1 MTCASCGHVNAEG
14 QKFCGEC
21 GSALQTVCGS
31 CATSNP
37 PGQRFCGECG
47 AALAPQA
54 QPRGAE
60 ATPAPPAAE
69 RRLVSILFLDL
80 VGFTTASEDRD
91 AEDTRE
97 LLSQYFET
105 ARAVIERYGGTVEK
119 FIGDAVM
126 AVWGTPTA
134 TEDDAERAVRAALDL
149 VAGVPELHPDL
160 KARAGVLTGE
170 AAVTLGAQSQ
180 GMVAGDLVNT
190 ASRVQSA
197 AEPGTVLVGE
207 TTRGASEAAIAY
219 EDTGEY
225 ELKGKTEPMRLF
237 RALRVVANRGGEGRS
252 AGLEAPFVG
261 RERELR
267 VVKDL
272 FQASA
277 EENRAHL
284 VLVTGIG
291 GIGKS
296 RLSWEFEKY
305 VDGLTLNVLWHKG
318 RCPSYGEG
326 VAYWAL
332 AEMVRGRAGI
342 LESEDADS
350 AADKLSTTIADHVL
364 DQGDRDWIEPR
375 LAHLLGL
382 ADATFEREDLFAAWR
397 LFFELLADEA
407 PTVLVFEDLHWADAG
422 LLDFV
427 EYLVEWARSK
437 PIFVVGLARPELGE
451 RRPGFGS
458 ATRGGFTGLP
468 LEPLSREAMDTLLE
482 GLVPGLPDE
491 LRASI
496 RTRAEGI
503 PLYAVETVRMLL
515 NRGQLER
522 SNGNYKLVGDIHS
535 LAVPETLHA
544 LVAARLDAL
553 TPDERRIVQDAS
565 VLGKTFV
572 LEALASLS
580 STSESDLEPLLGSLV
595 RKEVLFL
602 ELDPR
607 SAERGQYGFLQ
618 DMVRRVA
625 YETLARRDRK
635 ARHLAAGEF
644 FETSWGGREQEVV
657 EVVASHYLTALE
669 LEPDAD
675 DAHELRATVRGTLAR
690 AGERAASLGA
700 NAEAAG
706 AFARAAELADKP
718 LEEARLLAEAG
729 KAAGAHADSERAA
742 AHVLRAIELFEQEG
756 DHHAAARASADL
768 SLREAL
774 GGRMSEAIERMERSY
789 AVLALDEPDED
800 LAYFLSQLARWLYF
814 VGRFE
819 LSEERNDQALEIAE
833 RLRLLEVLSHALNT
847 KGLLESRQGHWET
860 SRALAR
866 HALELALECDVP
878 GAMTRGYTNL
888 GEAEARLG
896 NFAEAE
902 ELRTRGLELS
912 RRIGDRGGEWWSLG
926 NLSETFIQTGKW
938 DEVIQFSDELPAGL
952 ETQALGLHV
961 STAEIARHRADIAT
975 AHEALARVSSF
986 ADSAA
991 FQNRAVYVATKYNVL
1006 LAEGKPDAALALV
1019 EDTRDALGLDATGE
1033 PGKTDLVIAEIA
1045 LASGRIDR
1053 AADAVTAV
1061 EALPAGDTSPL
1072 TRAGAARFRAGV
1084 AAAQGD
1090 AERAESNFKTAAAAF
1105 REYGTPFHLAC
1116 TQLEYAEW
1124 LASQGRAEEA
1134 ALLVAEA
1141 RDAFERLRATPWLG
1155 RADSLAEQLGLEEP
1169 SLEPVQ

>member
-14 QKFCGEC
+14 QKYCGEC
-21 GSALQTVCGS
+21 GSPLQAVCGS
-31 CATSNP
+31 CGTSNP

-47 AALAPQA
+47 ATLA
-54 QPRGAE
+54 
-60 ATPAPPAAE
+60 ATVSSTSPAPAQRTTHAAE
-69 RRLVSILFLDL
+69 RRLVSLLFLDL

-105 ARAVIERYGGTVEK
+105 ARGVIERYGGTVEK

-149 VAGVPELHPDL
+149 VASVPELHPAL

-170 AAVTLGAQSQ
+170 AAVTLGAEAQ

-207 TTRGASEAAIAY
+207 STRSAADAAIAF
-219 EDTGEY
+219 EDTGEH
-225 ELKGKTEPMRLF
+225 ELKGTAEPMRLF

-272 FQASA
+272 FHASA
-277 EENRAHL
+277 EESRTHL
-284 VLVTGIG
+284 ILVSGIG

-305 VDGLTLNVLWHKG
+305 VDGLTVNVLWHKG

-342 LESEDADS
+342 LESEYAEAAAEKLS
-350 AADKLSTTIADHVL
+350 AAVAAHVQ
-364 DQGDRDWIEPR
+364 DPGDRDWIEPR

-382 ADATFEREDLFAAWR
+382 ADATFEREDLFASWR

-437 PIFVVGLARPELGE
+437 PIFVIGLARPELGE

-458 ATRGGFTGLP
+458 GTRGGFTALP
-468 LEPLSREAMDTLLE
+468 LEPLPPEAIDTLLE

-491 LRASI
+491 LRDSI
-496 RTRAEGI
+496 RMRAEGI

-553 TPDERRIVQDAS
+553 TSDERRIVQDAS

-572 LEALASLS
+572 LEALTSLS
-580 STSESDLEPLLGSLV
+580 SQTQGDLEPVLTSLV
-595 RKEVLFL
+595 RKEVFVL

-618 DMVRRVA
+618 DLVRRVA

-669 LEPDAD
+669 LEPDAE
-675 DAHELRATVRGTLAR
+675 DAQELRTKVRETLSR

-700 NAEAAG
+700 RAEAATS
-706 AFARAAELADKP
+706 FARAAELADEP
-718 LEEARLLAEAG
+718 HEEARLRADAG
-729 KAAGAHADSERAA
+729 RAARAHGDTERATDQL
-742 AHVLRAIELFEQEG
+742 LRAIELFQGAG
-756 DHHAAARASADL
+756 DPHAAARASADL
-768 SLREAL
+768 A
-774 GGRMSEAIERMERSY
+774 GGEFSAGKTGEAIERMERAY
-789 AVLALDEPDED
+789 ADLESDEPDED

-814 VGRFE
+814 AGRFE
-819 LSEERNDQALEIAE
+819 LCEERNERALAIAE
-833 RLRLLEVLSHALNT
+833 RLRLPEALSHALNT
-847 KGLLESRQGHWET
+847 KGLLAMQQGRWET
-860 SRALAR
+860 SRALIR
-866 HALELALECDVP
+866 HALEIALESDIP
-878 GAMTRGYTNL
+878 GAVSRGYTNL
-888 GEAEARLG
+888 SVAEQRLG
-896 NFAEAE
+896 NLAATE
-902 ELRTRGLELS
+902 ELTLRSLELA
-912 RRIGDRGGEWWSLG
+912 RRVGDRQHEWFQLG
-926 NLSETFIQTGKW
+926 NLSESYFDAGRW
-938 DEVIQFSDELPAGL
+938 DEVVSMAEELPPGL
-952 ETQALGLHV
+952 EGTAIGLHV
-961 STAEIARHRADIAT
+961 NVAGVARHRGDVAT
-975 AHEALARVSSF
+975 TRETLEKITSYANSSSFQDRNAYAFVNYNVLMAEGRPAEALALIETAKLDLGTD
-986 ADSAA
+986 AD
-991 FQNRAVYVATKYNVL
+991 AVWV
-1006 LAEGKPDAALALV
+1006 
-1019 EDTRDALGLDATGE
+1019 
-1033 PGKTDLVIAEIA
+1033 DLVIIEAA

-1053 AADAVTAV
+1053 AAEAVAVV
-1061 EALPAGDTSPL
+1061 EALPPGDTGPL
-1072 TRAGAARFRAGV
+1072 ILAQTARFRALV
-1084 AAAQGD
+1084 AAAEGD
-1090 AERAESNFKTAAAAF
+1090 AQRAEASFKTAAAAF
-1105 REYGTPFHLAC
+1105 REYETPFWLAC
-1116 TQLEYAEW
+1116 TQLEQGEW
-1124 LASQGRAEEA
+1124 LVTQGRAEEA
-1134 ALLVAEA
+1134 TSLVEEA
-1141 RDAFERLRATPWLG
+1141 RETFERLRVTPWLE
-1155 RADSLAEQLGLEEP
+1155 RADALTAQLP
-1169 SLEPVQ
+1169 ASMRVPA

>member
-21 GSALQTVCGS
+21 GSPLQAVCGS
-31 CATSNP
+31 CGTSNP

-47 AALAPQA
+47 AALAST
-54 QPRGAE
+54 
-60 ATPAPPAAE
+60 ATSTSPAAAPTATTHGAE
-69 RRLVSILFLDL
+69 RRLVSLLFLDL

-105 ARAVIERYGGTVEK
+105 ARGVIERYGGTVEK

-149 VAGVPELHPDL
+149 VASVPDLHPDL

-170 AAVTLGAQSQ
+170 AAVTIGAEAQ

-219 EDTGEY
+219 EDTGEH

-267 VVKDL
+267 LVKDL

-277 EENRAHL
+277 EESRAHL

-305 VDGLTLNVLWHKG
+305 VDGLTLTVLWHKG
-318 RCPSYGEG
+318 RCPAYGEG

-342 LESEDADS
+342 LENEDAETATEKLS
-350 AADKLSTTIADHVL
+350 AAVAAHVP
-364 DQGDRDWIEPR
+364 DQGDREWVEPR

-382 ADATFEREDLFAAWR
+382 ADATFKREDLFAAWR

-451 RRPGFGS
+451 RRSGFGS

-468 LEPLSREAMDTLLE
+468 LEPLSDDAMDTLLE
-482 GLVPGLPDE
+482 GLVPGLPGE

-522 SNGNYKLVGDIHS
+522 SNGNYKLVGDLQS

-553 TPDERRIVQDAS
+553 TRDERKIVQDAS

-572 LEALASLS
+572 LEALAALAGMPQA
-580 STSESDLEPLLGSLV
+580 DLEPILTSLV
-595 RKEVLFL
+595 RKEVFFL

-618 DMVRRVA
+618 DLVRRVA

-644 FETSWGGREQEVV
+644 FETSWSGREQEVV
-657 EVVASHYLTALE
+657 EVVASHYLTALD
-669 LEPDAD
+669 LEPDAK
-675 DAHELRATVRGTLAR
+675 DAQVLRAKVRETLSR

-700 NAEAAG
+700 SAEAATS
-706 AFARAAELADKP
+706 FARAAELAVGSLDEAGLLTRAGNAHRASGNIAVATEQLLKAIA
-718 LEEARLLAEAG
+718 LFEEAG
-729 KAAGAHADSERAA
+729 DS
-742 AHVLRAIELFEQEG
+742 
-756 DHHAAARASADL
+756 HAAARVSADL
-768 SLREAL
+768 AL
-774 GGRMSEAIERMERSY
+774 GEFSSGKLADAIERMELAYS
-789 AVLALDEPDED
+789 VLETDNPDED
-800 LAYFLSQLARWLYF
+800 FAYFLSQLARYHYF
-814 VGRFE
+814 AGNFD
-819 LSEERNDQALEIAE
+819 LCEERNERALALAE
-833 RLRLLEVLSHALNT
+833 RLRLPEVLSHALNT
-847 KGLLESRQGHWET
+847 KGLLATQHGRWET
-860 SRALAR
+860 GRALIR
-866 HALELALECDVP
+866 HALEIALESDIP
-878 GAMTRGYTNL
+878 GAMARGYTNL
-888 GEAEARLG
+888 SVAEQRLG
-896 NFAEAE
+896 NLAATE
-902 ELRTRGLELS
+902 ELTLRSLELA
-912 RRIGDRGGEWWSLG
+912 RRVGDRQGEWFTLG
-926 NLSETFIQTGKW
+926 NLSESYFDTGKW
-938 DEVIQFSDELPAGL
+938 DEVVSMAEELPPELEASALALHANMAG
-952 ETQALGLHV
+952 
-961 STAEIARHRADIAT
+961 IARHRGDVTTTRRTLDKISSY
-975 AHEALARVSSF
+975 AHSASF
-986 ADSAA
+986 QDR
-991 FQNRAVYVATKYNVL
+991 NTYGVVNYNVL
-1006 LAEGKPDAALALV
+1006 MVEGRPEEALALV
-1019 EDTRDALGLDATGE
+1019 ESVK
-1033 PGKTDLVIAEIA
+1033 PDLEADIERIWVDLLIAEAA

-1053 AADAVTAV
+1053 AAEAVAV
-1061 EALPAGDTSPL
+1061 VDALPPGDAGPL
-1072 TRAGAARFRAGV
+1072 IRAQAARFRALV
-1084 AAAQGD
+1084 AAAEGD
-1090 AERAESNFKTAAAAF
+1090 AQRAESSFKTAAAAF
-1105 REYGTPFHLAC
+1105 REYGTPFLLAC
-1116 TQLEYAEW
+1116 TQLEQAEW
-1124 LASQGRAEEA
+1124 LDTQNRAEETA
-1134 ALLVAEA
+1134 PLVTEA
-1141 RDAFERLRATPWLG
+1141 REIFERLRATPWLE
-1155 RADSLAEQLGLEEP
+1155 RADALATRLAETA
-1169 SLEPVQ
+1169 PVTVS

>member
-1 MTCASCGHVNAEG
+1 MTCASCGHVNVEG

-21 GSALQTVCGS
+21 GTPLQAVCGS
-31 CATSNP
+31 CGNSNP

-47 AALAPQA
+47 GPLA
-54 QPRGAE
+54 
-60 ATPAPPAAE
+60 ATPTSTSPPPTQPATHAAE
-69 RRLVSILFLDL
+69 RRLVSLLFLDL

-105 ARAVIERYGGTVEK
+105 ARGVIEGYGGMVEK

-126 AVWGTPTA
+126 AVWGAPTA

-149 VAGVPELHPDL
+149 VASVPELHPDL

-170 AAVTLGAQSQ
+170 AAVTIGAQAQ

-219 EDTGEY
+219 EDTGEH

-237 RALRVVANRGGEGRS
+237 RALRVVANIGGEGRS

-277 EENRAHL
+277 EESRAHL

-305 VDGLTLNVLWHKG
+305 VDGLTLDVWWHKG

-326 VAYWAL
+326 IAYWAL

-342 LESEDADS
+342 VENEDAE
-350 AADKLSTTIADHVL
+350 AAAEKLSASVAAHVP
-364 DQGDRDWIEPR
+364 DSGDREWIAPR

-468 LEPLSREAMDTLLE
+468 LEPLSDEAMDTLLE

-491 LRASI
+491 LCVSI

-522 SNGNYKLVGDIHS
+522 SNGNYKLIGDIES

-544 LVAARLDAL
+544 LVAARLDSL
-553 TPDERRIVQDAS
+553 TADERKIVQDAS
-565 VLGKTFV
+565 ILGKTFV
-572 LEALASLS
+572 LEALAALAGLS
-580 STSESDLEPLLGSLV
+580 QADLEPVLISLV
-595 RKEVLFL
+595 RKEVFFL

-618 DMVRRVA
+618 DLVRRVA

-635 ARHLAAGEF
+635 TRHLAAGEF

-657 EVVASHYLTALE
+657 EVVAFHYLTALD
-669 LEPDAD
+669 LDPDAE
-675 DAHELRATVRGTLAR
+675 DAAALRTKVRETLTR

-700 NAEAAG
+700 SAEAATS
-706 AFARAAELADKP
+706 FARAAELAEEP
-718 LEEARLLAEAG
+718 LEEARLRANAG
-729 KAAGAHADSERAA
+729 RAARAYGDIERATDQL
-742 AHVLRAIELFEQEG
+742 LRAIELFQEAG
-756 DHHAAARASADL
+756 DPHAAARASADL
-768 SLREAL
+768 ASGEFSSGKTA
-774 GGRMSEAIERMERSY
+774 EAIERMERAY
-789 AVLALDEPDED
+789 ADLESDEPDED

-814 VGRFE
+814 TGRFE
-819 LSEERNDQALEIAE
+819 LCEERNERALAIAE
-833 RLRLLEVLSHALNT
+833 RLRLPEALSHALNT
-847 KGLLESRQGHWET
+847 KGLLAAHQGRWET
-860 SRALAR
+860 SRALIR
-866 HALELALECDVP
+866 HALEIALESDVP
-878 GAMTRGYTNL
+878 GAISRGYTNL
-888 GEAEARLG
+888 SVAEQRLG
-896 NFAEAE
+896 NLAATE
-902 ELRTRGLELS
+902 ELTLRSLELA
-912 RRIGDRGGEWWSLG
+912 RRVGDRQHEWFNLG
-926 NLSETFIQTGKW
+926 NLSDSYFDTGKW
-938 DEVIQFSDELPAGL
+938 DEVVSMAEELPPEL
-952 ETQALGLHV
+952 EGSALGLHV
-961 STAEIARHRADIAT
+961 NTAGIARHRGDVAT
-975 AHEALARVSSF
+975 ARETLDKTSSY
-986 ADSAA
+986 AHSAV
-991 FQNRAVYVATKYNVL
+991 FQERSTYVVVNYYVL
-1006 LAEGKPDAALALV
+1006 IAEGRPEDALALI
-1019 EDTRDALGLDATGE
+1019 ETAKIDLETDADAAWI
-1033 PGKTDLVIAEIA
+1033 DLLIAEAA

-1053 AADAVTAV
+1053 AAEAVAVV
-1061 EALPAGDTSPL
+1061 EALPPGDAGPL
-1072 TRAGAARFRAGV
+1072 IRAQAARFRACV
-1084 AAAQGD
+1084 AAAEGD
-1090 AERAESNFKTAAAAF
+1090 PERAESQFKTAAAAF
-1105 REYGTPFHLAC
+1105 REYGTPFLLAC
-1116 TQLEYAEW
+1116 TELEHAEW
-1124 LASQGRAEEA
+1124 LAAQGRNDEAEPLLTEA
-1134 ALLVAEA
+1134 HET
-1141 RDAFERLRATPWLG
+1141 FERLRATPWLE
-1155 RADSLAEQLGLEEP
+1155 RADALAASLPAVAV
-1169 SLEPVQ
+1169 S

>member
-1 MTCASCGHVNAEG
+1 M
-14 QKFCGEC
+14 
-21 GSALQTVCGS
+21 
-31 CATSNP
+31 
-37 PGQRFCGECG
+37 
-47 AALAPQA
+47 
-54 QPRGAE
+54 
-60 ATPAPPAAE
+60 PAAE
-69 RRLVSILFLDL
+69 RRLVSLLFLDL

-97 LLSQYFET
+97 LLYQYFET
-105 ARAVIERYGGTVEK
+105 ARGVIERYGGTVEK

-160 KARAGVLTGE
+160 DARAGVLTGE

-197 AEPGTVLVGE
+197 AQPGTVLVGE

-219 EDTGEY
+219 EDTGEH
-225 ELKGKTEPMRLF
+225 ELKGKAEPMRLF

-272 FQASA
+272 FHASA
-277 EENRAHL
+277 EEGRAHL
-284 VLVTGIG
+284 VLVSGIG

-305 VDGLTLNVLWHKG
+305 VDGLTLTVLWHKG
-318 RCPSYGEG
+318 RCPSYGDG

-342 LESEDADS
+342 LESEDAET
-350 AADKLSTTIADHVL
+350 AAEKLSTTVAANVRDP
-364 DQGDRDWIEPR
+364 GDREWIKPR
-375 LAHLLGL
+375 LGHLLGL

-397 LFFELLADEA
+397 LFFERLSDEA

-422 LLDFV
+422 LLDFI

-437 PIFVVGLARPELGE
+437 PIFVVGLARPELAE

-468 LEPLSREAMDTLLE
+468 LEPLSPVAMDSLLE

-491 LRASI
+491 LRAVI

-522 SNGNYKLVGDIHS
+522 SNGSYELVGDIEA

-553 TPDERRIVQDAS
+553 APDERRIVQDAA

-580 STSESDLEPLLGSLV
+580 SVSESDLEPVLTSLV

-618 DMVRRVA
+618 DLVRRVA
-625 YETLARRDRK
+625 YETLSRRDRK

-657 EVVASHYLTALE
+657 EVVASHYLTALD
-669 LEPDAD
+669 LEPDAE
-675 DAHELRATVRGTLAR
+675 DAADLRMKVRDTLAR

-706 AFARAAELADKP
+706 AFARAAELAEEP
-718 LEEARLLAEAG
+718 LEEARLHANAG
-729 KAAGAHADSERAA
+729 RAARRHGDSERAGE
-742 AHVLRAIELFEQEG
+742 HLLRAIELFEQAG
-756 DHHAAARASADL
+756 DGHAAARASADL
-768 SLREAL
+768 AI
-774 GGRMSEAIERMERSY
+774 GAFNTGRTGEAIERMEQAY
-789 AVLALDEPDED
+789 AALKDEEPDENV
-800 LAYFLSQLARWLYF
+800 AYILSQLARWLYF
-814 VGRFE
+814 AGRYE
-819 LSEERNDQALEIAE
+819 LSDERNEQGLAIGEH
-833 RLRLLEVLSHALNT
+833 LRLPEVLSHTLNT
-847 KGLLESRQGHWET
+847 KGLLAFQRGHLET
-860 SRALAR
+860 SRALNR
-866 HALELALECDVP
+866 HALEIALENDIP
-878 GAMTRGYTNL
+878 DATIRGYTNL
-888 GEAEARLG
+888 SVVEARLG
-896 NFAEAE
+896 NLEESE
-902 ELRTRGLELS
+902 ELTLRCLELA
-912 RRIGDRGGEWWSLG
+912 RKVGDREGEWFTIG
-926 NLSETFIQTGKW
+926 NLAESFLSSGKW
-938 DEVIQFSDELPAGL
+938 DEVSRMAEEVPPGL
-952 ETQALGLHV
+952 ETRAFGLHV
-961 STAEIARHRADIAT
+961 QAAEIARHRGDA
-975 AHEALARVSSF
+975 ESARRAFESVAAF
-986 ADSAA
+986 ADSASL
-991 FQNRAVYVATKYNVL
+991 QDRAVYVVTEIHAL
-1006 LAEGKPDAALALV
+1006 LAESEPQMALALL
-1019 EDTRDALGLDATGE
+1019 EDARA
-1033 PGKTDLVIAEIA
+1033 DLVDHADAIWIDLLLVETA
-1045 LASGRIDR
+1045 LAMGDITRASGVLVAVDAIPPGSAGPVIR
-1053 AADAVTAV
+1053 AQATRFRGQIAAV
-1061 EALPAGDTSPL
+1061 E
-1072 TRAGAARFRAGV
+1072 
-1084 AAAQGD
+1084 GD
-1090 AERAESNFKTAAAAF
+1090 AQRAEDSFKVSGAAF
-1105 REYGTPFHLAC
+1105 REYGMVFLLAC
-1116 TQLEYAEW
+1116 TQLEQAEW
-1124 LASQGRAEEA
+1124 LLTEGRAEEA
-1134 ALLVAEA
+1134 ATLVTEA
-1141 RDAFERLRATPWLG
+1141 REIFERLRATPWLE
-1155 RADSLAEQLGLEEP
+1155 RTAALASKLPEP
-1169 SLEPVQ
+1169 AVATA

>member
-21 GSALQTVCGS
+21 GSPLQLVCGS
-31 CATSNP
+31 CGTSNP

-47 AALAPQA
+47 AALAPQ
-54 QPRGAE
+54 PRPREAE
-60 ATPAPPAAE
+60 TRTTPPAAE
-69 RRLVSILFLDL
+69 RRLVSLLFLDL
-80 VGFTTASEDRD
+80 VGFTTASEERD

-105 ARAVIERYGGTVEK
+105 ARGVIERYGGTVEK

-149 VAGVPELHPDL
+149 VASVPELHPDL

-170 AAVTLGAQSQ
+170 AAVTIGAQAQ

-219 EDTGEY
+219 EDTGEH
-225 ELKGKTEPMRLF
+225 EMKGKSEPMRLF

-272 FQASA
+272 FRASA
-277 EENRAHL
+277 EESRAHL

-305 VDGLTLNVLWHKG
+305 VDGLTLTVLWHKG

-342 LESEDADS
+342 VENESSET
-350 AADKLSTTIADHVL
+350 AAEKLSSAVATHVP
-364 DQGDRDWIEPR
+364 DAGDRDWIEPR

-468 LEPLSREAMDTLLE
+468 LEPLSPEAMDTLLE

-491 LRASI
+491 LRDSI

-503 PLYAVETVRMLL
+503 PLYAIETVRMLL

-522 SNGNYKLVGDIHS
+522 SNGNYKLVGDLQS

-572 LEALASLS
+572 LEALGALS
-580 STSESDLEPLLGSLV
+580 NRSEGDLEPVLTSLV
-595 RKEVLFL
+595 RKEVFFL

-618 DMVRRVA
+618 DLVRRVA

-657 EVVASHYLTALE
+657 EVVASHYLTALD
-669 LEPDAD
+669 LEPDGEGAQ
-675 DAHELRATVRGTLAR
+675 ALRTKVRETLSR

-700 NAEAAG
+700 SAEAA
-706 AFARAAELADKP
+706 ASFARAAELADEP
-718 LEEARLLAEAG
+718 LEEARL
-729 KAAGAHADSERAA
+729 RAA
-742 AHVLRAIELFEQEG
+742 AGRAARAYGDAERASDQLLRAIELFQEAG
-756 DHHAAARASADL
+756 DPHAAARASADL
-768 SLREAL
+768 A
-774 GGRMSEAIERMERSY
+774 GGEFSSGKTAEAIERMERAY
-789 AVLALDEPDED
+789 ADLESDEPDED

-814 VGRFE
+814 AGRFE
-819 LSEERNDQALEIAE
+819 LCEERNERALAIAE
-833 RLRLLEVLSHALNT
+833 RLRLPEALSHALNT
-847 KGLLESRQGHWET
+847 KGLLAAHQGRWET
-860 SRALAR
+860 SRALIR
-866 HALELALECDVP
+866 HALEIAVESDIP
-878 GAMTRGYTNL
+878 GAMSRAYTNL
-888 GEAEARLG
+888 SVAEQRLG
-896 NFAEAE
+896 NLAATE
-902 ELRTRGLELS
+902 ELTLRSLELA
-912 RRIGDRGGEWWSLG
+912 RRVGDRQHEWFNLG
-926 NLSETFIQTGKW
+926 NLSDSYFDTGKW
-938 DEVIQFSDELPAGL
+938 DEVVSMAEELPPEL
-952 ETQALGLHV
+952 EGSALGLHV
-961 STAEIARHRADIAT
+961 NTAGIARHRGD
-975 AHEALARVSSF
+975 
-986 ADSAA
+986 
-991 FQNRAVYVATKYNVL
+991 VATTRETLDKISSYAHSAVFQERSTYVVVNYYVL
-1006 LAEGKPDAALALV
+1006 IAEGRPEDALALI
-1019 EDTRDALGLDATGE
+1019 ETAKIDLETDADAAWI
-1033 PGKTDLVIAEIA
+1033 DLLIAEAA
-1045 LASGRIDR
+1045 LASGRIAR
-1053 AADAVTAV
+1053 AADAIAVV
-1061 EALPAGDTSPL
+1061 EALPPGDAGPL
-1072 TRAGAARFRAGV
+1072 IRAQGARFRGCV
-1084 AAAQGD
+1084 AAAEGD
-1090 AERAESNFKTAAAAF
+1090 AERAESHFKTASAAF
-1105 REYGTPFHLAC
+1105 REYGMPFHLAC
-1116 TQLEYAEW
+1116 TRLEHGEW
-1124 LASQGRAEEA
+1124 LAAMGRAEEA
-1134 ALLVAEA
+1134 APLVAEA
-1141 RDAFERLRATPWLG
+1141 RETFERLRATPWLE
-1155 RADSLAEQLGLEEP
+1155 RADALRSAAA
-1169 SLEPVQ
+1169 VRA

>member
-21 GSALQTVCGS
+21 GAPLQAVCGS
-31 CATSNP
+31 CGASNL

-47 AALAPQA
+47 TALAPSTA
-54 QPRGAE
+54 
-60 ATPAPPAAE
+60 APVSAPPQTSTPAAE
-69 RRLVSILFLDL
+69 RRLVSLLFLDL
-80 VGFTTASEDRD
+80 VGFTTASEGRD
-91 AEDTRE
+91 SEDTRE

-105 ARAVIERYGGTVEK
+105 ARGVIERYGGVVEK

-149 VAGVPELHPDL
+149 VASVPELHPDL

-170 AAVTLGAQSQ
+170 AAVTIGAQAQ

-219 EDTGEY
+219 ENTGEH
-225 ELKGKTEPMRLF
+225 EMKGKAEPMRLF

-277 EENRAHL
+277 EESRAHL

-305 VDGLTLNVLWHKG
+305 VDGLSLTVLWHKG

-332 AEMVRGRAGI
+332 AEMVRGRAEI
-342 LESEDADS
+342 LENEDAET
-350 AADKLSTTIADHVL
+350 AAGKLSATVAAHVP
-364 DQGDRDWIEPR
+364 DPEDRSWIEPR

-468 LEPLSREAMDTLLE
+468 LEPLSDEAMDALLE
-482 GLVPGLPDE
+482 GLVPGLPQE
-491 LRASI
+491 LRDSI

-522 SNGNYKLVGDIHS
+522 SNGNYKLTGDIES

-553 TPDERRIVQDAS
+553 TSDERRVVQDAS

-572 LEALASLS
+572 LEALAAVSGQ
-580 STSESDLEPLLGSLV
+580 TAGEIEPTLEGLV
-595 RKEVLFL
+595 RKEILFL
-602 ELDPR
+602 ENDPR

-618 DMVRRVA
+618 DLVRRVA

-657 EVVASHYLTALE
+657 EVVASHYLTALD
-669 LEPDAD
+669 LEPDAEG
-675 DAHELRATVRGTLAR
+675 AQALRTKVRETLSR

-700 NAEAAG
+700 SAEAATS
-706 AFARAAELADKP
+706 FARAAELADGP
-718 LEEARLLAEAG
+718 LEEARLLAKAG
-729 KAAGAHADSERAA
+729 NARRASGESDAAKDQL
-742 AHVLRAIELFEQEG
+742 LRAIALFDEAG
-756 DHHAAARASADL
+756 DKHAAARASADL
-768 SLREAL
+768 AQEEFSTGKLA
-774 GGRMSEAIERMERSY
+774 EAIERMERAY
-789 AVLALDEPDED
+789 AILEDEEPDED
-800 LAYFLSQLARWLYF
+800 LAFFLSQLARAHYF
-814 VGRFE
+814 AGNNELAEQRNGR
-819 LSEERNDQALEIAE
+819 ALAVAE
-833 RLRLLEVLSHALNT
+833 RLSLLEVLSHALNNA
-847 KGLLESRQGHWET
+847 GLIAMRKGHWET
-860 SRALAR
+860 ARALIGR
-866 HALELALECDVP
+866 ALELALENDLP
-878 GAMTRGYTNL
+878 FASNRGYTNL
-888 GEAEARLG
+888 SVILSHTGSLVEAGELTLKAV
-896 NFAEAE
+896 
-902 ELRTRGLELS
+902 ELS
-912 RRIGDRGGEWWSLG
+912 RRIGDRGREWFSLG
-926 NLSETFIQTGKW
+926 NLVDTYDLTGRW
-938 DEVIQFSDELPAGL
+938 DEAVKIGDEIPPGMEAR
-952 ETQALGLHV
+952 ALGL
-961 STAEIARHRADIAT
+961 SATLAEIARHRGDPASASSALENSAALESSASIQDRAIYVSTRFSALM
-975 AHEALARVSSF
+975 AEGRNEEALALAARGEADFEGDPETAWVHF
-986 ADSAA
+986 AI
-991 FQNRAVYVATKYNVL
+991 
-1006 LAEGKPDAALALV
+1006 AEAALAI
-1019 EDTRDALGLDATGE
+1019 GQN
-1033 PGKTDLVIAEIA
+1033 
-1045 LASGRIDR
+1045 DR
-1053 AADAVTAV
+1053 AAEAVAKAEALSPGDSGPLVQAQTSRYRALVAASQGDISRV
-1061 EALPAGDTSPL
+1061 EASFKS
-1072 TRAGAARFRAGV
+1072 GAA
-1084 AAAQGD
+1084 
-1090 AERAESNFKTAAAAF
+1090 TF
-1105 REYGTPFHLAC
+1105 REYGIPFYAAC

-1124 LASQGRAEEA
+1124 LASQNRGEEA
-1134 ALLVAEA
+1134 EPLLTEA
-1141 RDAFERLRATPWLG
+1141 QETFERLRATPWLE
-1155 RADSLAEQLGLEEP
+1155 RADALAAGLP
-1169 SLEPVQ
+1169 AVAVS

>member
-21 GSALQTVCGS
+21 GTPLQAVCSS
-31 CATSNP
+31 CGNSNP

-47 AALAPQA
+47 AVLASTA
-54 QPRGAE
+54 SL
-60 ATPAPPAAE
+60 TSPAPAERATHAAE
-69 RRLVSILFLDL
+69 RRLVSLLFLDL

-105 ARAVIERYGGTVEK
+105 ARGVIERYGGTVEK

-149 VAGVPELHPDL
+149 VASVPELHPDL

-170 AAVTLGAQSQ
+170 AAVTIGAQAQ

-219 EDTGEY
+219 EDTGEH

-277 EENRAHL
+277 EESRAHL

-305 VDGLTLNVLWHKG
+305 VDGLTLDVWWHKG

-332 AEMVRGRAGI
+332 AEMVRGRAEI
-342 LESEDADS
+342 LENEDAETAAGKLS
-350 AADKLSTTIADHVL
+350 AAVSAHVP

-468 LEPLSREAMDTLLE
+468 LEPLSDEAMDTLLE

-491 LRASI
+491 LRGSI

-522 SNGNYKLVGDIHS
+522 SNGNYKLVGDIQA

-580 STSESDLEPLLGSLV
+580 SRSQGDLEPVLSSLV
-595 RKEVLFL
+595 RKEVFFL

-618 DMVRRVA
+618 DLVRRVA

-657 EVVASHYLTALE
+657 EVVASHYLTALD
-669 LEPDAD
+669 LEPDAE
-675 DAHELRATVRGTLAR
+675 DAAELRSKVRETLTR

-700 NAEAAG
+700 TAEAAVS
-706 AFARAAELADKP
+706 FARAAGLTDDPLA
-718 LEEARLLAEAG
+718 EARLLTKAGNATRAAG
-729 KAAGAHADSERAA
+729 KDEVARDQL
-742 AHVLRAIELFEQEG
+742 LRAIALFEDSG
-756 DHHAAARASADL
+756 DTHAAARASGDL
-768 SLREAL
+768 AHVEFST
-774 GGRMSEAIERMERSY
+774 GRLAEAIERMERAH
-789 AVLALDEPDED
+789 AVLEDEEPDED
-800 LAYFLSQLARWLYF
+800 FAYFLFQLARSLYF
-814 VGRFE
+814 AGRFE
-819 LSEERNDQALEIAE
+819 LSEERNERALAVAE
-833 RLRLLEVLSHALNT
+833 RLRLPEVLSHALNT
-847 KGLLESRQGHWET
+847 KGLLATQQGRWET
-860 SRALAR
+860 ARALIR
-866 HALELALECDVP
+866 HALEIALENDLP
-878 GAMTRGYTNL
+878 HATMRGYTNL
-888 GEAEARLG
+888 SSAETRLG
-896 NFAEAE
+896 NLAASE
-902 ELRTRGLELS
+902 ELTLRCVELA
-912 RRIGDRGGEWWSLG
+912 RRIGDRQGEWFSLG
-926 NLSETFIQTGKW
+926 NLSESYFQTGKW
-938 DEVIQFSDELPAGL
+938 DEVVRITEELPSGL
-952 ETQALGLHV
+952 EAPALALHV
-961 STAEIARHRADIAT
+961 NTAEIARHRGDVTTAREALDKVAPYAHSASFQDRALYVAT
-975 AHEALARVSSF
+975 NYNVLMAEERPEEALALIESMK
-986 ADSAA
+986 ADLETDA
-991 FQNRAVYVATKYNVL
+991 
-1006 LAEGKPDAALALV
+1006 DAAWV
-1019 EDTRDALGLDATGE
+1019 
-1033 PGKTDLVIAEIA
+1033 DLVIAEAA
-1045 LASGRIDR
+1045 LASGRADR
-1053 AADAVTAV
+1053 AAEAVAVV
-1061 EALPAGDTSPL
+1061 EALSAGDTGPL
-1072 TRAGAARFRAGV
+1072 IRAQAARFRAL
-1084 AAAQGD
+1084 AAAAEGD
-1090 AERAESNFKTAAAAF
+1090 AQRAEDSFKIAAAAF
-1105 REYGTPFHLAC
+1105 REYGTPFLLAC
-1116 TQLEYAEW
+1116 TQVEHAEW
-1124 LASQGRAEEA
+1124 LVTQGRAEEA
-1134 ALLVAEA
+1134 APLVAEA
-1141 RDAFERLRATPWLG
+1141 RETFERLRATPWLE
-1155 RADSLAEQLGLEEP
+1155 RADALAGRLPQPEQV
-1169 SLEPVQ
+1169 PV

>member
-21 GSALQTVCGS
+21 GTPLQAVCGS
-31 CATSNP
+31 CGASNL
-37 PGQRFCGECG
+37 PGQKFCGECG
-47 AALAPQA
+47 AVLASTASSTSSAAAP
-54 QPRGAE
+54 AE
-60 ATPAPPAAE
+60 RATHAAE
-69 RRLVSILFLDL
+69 RRLVSLLFLDL
-80 VGFTTASEDRD
+80 VGFTTASEERD
-91 AEDTRE
+91 AEETRE

-105 ARAVIERYGGTVEK
+105 ARGVIERYGGTVEK

-149 VAGVPELHPDL
+149 VASVPELHPNL

-207 TTRGASEAAIAY
+207 STRGASEAAIAY
-219 EDTGEY
+219 EDTGEH

-277 EENRAHL
+277 EESRAHL
-284 VLVTGIG
+284 VLVAGIG

-305 VDGLTLNVLWHKG
+305 VDGLTLTVLWHKG

-342 LESEDADS
+342 VENEHAETAAEKLS
-350 AADKLSTTIADHVL
+350 AAVAAHVP
-364 DQGDRDWIEPR
+364 DAGDREWIEPR

-468 LEPLSREAMDTLLE
+468 LEPLSPEAMDTLLE
-482 GLVPGLPDE
+482 GLVPGLPDD
-491 LRASI
+491 LRDSI

-522 SNGNYKLVGDIHS
+522 SNGNYKLVGDIQS

-553 TPDERRIVQDAS
+553 TPEERRIVQDAS

-572 LEALASLS
+572 LEALAALS
-580 STSESDLEPLLGSLV
+580 SRSQGDLEPVLTSLV
-595 RKEVLFL
+595 RKEVFFL

-618 DMVRRVA
+618 DLVRRVA

-635 ARHLAAGEF
+635 ARHLTAGEF

-657 EVVASHYLTALE
+657 EVVASHYLTALD
-669 LEPDAD
+669 LEPAAEDAQ
-675 DAHELRATVRGTLAR
+675 ELRTKVRETLSR

-700 NAEAAG
+700 SAEAATS
-706 AFARAAELADKP
+706 FARAAELADEP
-718 LEEARLLAEAG
+718 LEEASLRARAG
-729 KAAGAHADSERAA
+729 QAARAYGDSERAMA
-742 AHVLRAIELFEQEG
+742 QLLRAIELFDAAG
-756 DHHAAARASADL
+756 DTHAAARANADL
-768 SLREAL
+768 AYGEFSTGQTAEAV
-774 GGRMSEAIERMERSY
+774 ERMERAY
-789 AVLALDEPDED
+789 AVLDLDEPDED

-814 VGRFE
+814 AGRFE
-819 LSEERNDQALEIAE
+819 LCEERNERALAAAE
-833 RLRLLEVLSHALNT
+833 RLRLPEVLSHALNT
-847 KGLLESRQGHWET
+847 KGLLATQQGRWET
-860 SRALAR
+860 ARALIR
-866 HALELALECDVP
+866 HALEIALENDLP
-878 GAMTRGYTNL
+878 GATMRGYTNL
-888 GEAEARLG
+888 SAAETRLG
-896 NFAEAE
+896 NMAEAE
-902 ELRTRGLELS
+902 DLTLRCVELA
-912 RRIGDRGGEWWSLG
+912 RRIGDRASEWFSLG
-926 NLSETFIQTGKW
+926 NLTEYFVQTGKW
-938 DEVIQFSDELPAGL
+938 DEVARITEELPPGL
-952 ETQALGLHV
+952 EAQALGLHV
-961 STAEIARHRADIAT
+961 NSSEVARHRGDLAA
-975 AHEALARVSSF
+975 ARAALENVSAL
-986 ADSAA
+986 ADSASA
-991 FQNRAVYVATKYNVL
+991 QDRSVYVATKFNAL
-1006 LAEGKPDAALALV
+1006 MAERHHEEALALV
-1019 EDTRDALGLDATGE
+1019 ESAK
-1033 PGKTDLVIAEIA
+1033 PDLEADIEAVWVDLLIAEAA
-1045 LASGRIDR
+1045 LAGGRADR
-1053 AADAVTAV
+1053 AAEAVAVV
-1061 EALPAGDTSPL
+1061 EALPPGDTGPL
-1072 TRAGAARFRAGV
+1072 IRAQAVRFRAVV
-1084 AAAQGD
+1084 AAAEGD
-1090 AERAESNFKTAAAAF
+1090 AQRAEASFKTAAAAF
-1105 REYGTPFHLAC
+1105 REYGTPFHLAS
-1116 TQLEYAEW
+1116 TELEHAEW
-1124 LASQGRAEEA
+1124 LATQSRAEEA
-1134 ALLVAEA
+1134 EPLLTEA
-1141 RDAFERLRATPWLG
+1141 RETFERLRATPWFE
-1155 RADSLAEQLGLEEP
+1155 RAEELAARLP
-1169 SLEPVQ
+1169 AVAVS

>member
-1 MTCASCGHVNAEG
+1 MSDTLSCGACGSANAAG
-14 QKFCGEC
+14 RKFCGEC
-21 GSALQTVCGS
+21 GSPLSSACPSCGS
-31 CATSNP
+31 PNA
-37 PGQRFCGECG
+37 PGLKFCGECG
-47 AALAPQA
+47 KALATQA
-54 QPRGAE
+54 PRE
-60 ATPAPPAAE
+60 ATAQTVAPAAE
-69 RRLVSILFLDL
+69 RRLVSVLFADL
-80 VGFTTASEDRD
+80 VGFTTASEGRD

-97 LLSQYFET
+97 LLSRYFDT
-105 ARAVIERYGGTVEK
+105 ARSIIERYGGTVEK

-149 VAGVPELHPDL
+149 VASVPELHPDIR
-160 KARAGVLTGE
+160 ARAGVLTGE
-170 AAVTLGAQSQ
+170 AAVTLGAESQ

-219 EDTGEY
+219 EGTGEH
-225 ELKGKTEPMRLF
+225 ELKGKAEPMRLY

-277 EENRAHL
+277 EESRAHL

-296 RLSWEFEKY
+296 RLAWEFEKY
-305 VDGLTLNVLWHKG
+305 VDGLTLTVLWHKG

-342 LESEDADS
+342 LENEDAQTAAGKLS
-350 AADKLSTTIADHVL
+350 AAVAAHVPE
-364 DQGDRDWIEPR
+364 QGDREWIEPR
-375 LAHLLGL
+375 LAQLLGL
-382 ADATFEREDLFAAWR
+382 ADATFEREDLFAGWR

-468 LEPLSREAMDTLLE
+468 LEPLSPEAMDTLLE
-482 GLVPGLPDE
+482 GLVPGLPEE
-491 LRASI
+491 LRDSI

-522 SNGNYKLVGDIHS
+522 LNGNYKLVGDIQL

-580 STSESDLEPLLGSLV
+580 SWPEGDLEPVLSSLV
-595 RKEVLFL
+595 RKEVFFL

-618 DMVRRVA
+618 DLVRRVA

-657 EVVASHYLTALE
+657 EVVASHYLTALD
-669 LEPDAD
+669 LEPNAEDTHA
-675 DAHELRATVRGTLAR
+675 LRTKVRETLSR

-700 NAEAAG
+700 SAEAATS
-706 AFARAAELADKP
+706 FARAAELADDP
-718 LEEARLLAEAG
+718 REEAGLLTRAGNAHRASGDTAAATDQLLKAIALFEEAG
-729 KAAGAHADSERAA
+729 DS
-742 AHVLRAIELFEQEG
+742 
-756 DHHAAARASADL
+756 HAAARVSADL
-768 SLREAL
+768 AL
-774 GGRMSEAIERMERSY
+774 GEFSSGRLADAIERMELAYS
-789 AVLALDEPDED
+789 VLESDDPDED
-800 LAYFLSQLARWLYF
+800 FAYFLSQLARYHYF
-814 VGRFE
+814 AGN
-819 LSEERNDQALEIAE
+819 LDLCEERNERALALAE
-833 RLRLLEVLSHALNT
+833 RLRLSEVLSHALNT
-847 KGLLESRQGHWET
+847 KGLLATQQGRWET
-860 SRALAR
+860 ARALIR
-866 HALELALECDVP
+866 HALEIALEHDIP
-878 GAMTRGYTNL
+878 GATMRGYTNL
-888 GEAEARLG
+888 SVAEIRLG
-896 NFAEAE
+896 NMAEAE
-902 ELRTRGLELS
+902 DLTLRCVELA
-912 RRIGDRGGEWWSLG
+912 RRIGDRESEWFSLG
-926 NLSETFIQTGKW
+926 NLTEHFVQTGKW
-938 DEVIQFSDELPAGL
+938 DEVARIADELPPGL

-961 STAEIARHRADIAT
+961 NSSEVARHRGDIAAARAALEKVSALADSASVQDRSVYAVT
-975 AHEALARVSSF
+975 KFNALMAERRHDEALALIEN
-986 ADSAA
+986 A
-991 FQNRAVYVATKYNVL
+991 
-1006 LAEGKPDAALALV
+1006 KPDFEADTEFNWVDLFIAEAALA
-1019 EDTRDALGLDATGE
+1019 G
-1033 PGKTDLVIAEIA
+1033 
-1045 LASGRIDR
+1045 GRTDR
-1053 AADAVTAV
+1053 AAEAVAVV
-1061 EALPAGDTSPL
+1061 EALPQGDTGPL
-1072 TRAGAARFRAGV
+1072 TRAQVVRFRALI
-1084 AAAQGD
+1084 AAAEGD
-1090 AERAESNFKTAAAAF
+1090 ARRAEDSFKIAAAAF

-1116 TQLEYAEW
+1116 TQLERAEW
-1124 LASQGRAEEA
+1124 LVTQGRDEEA
-1134 ALLVAEA
+1134 LPFVSEA
-1141 RDAFERLRATPWLG
+1141 RETFERLRATPWLERLEAATPG
-1155 RADSLAEQLGLEEP
+1155 RAEARA
-1169 SLEPVQ
+1169 